1 MNKNNKLI
9 NNDIIFIKLI
19 LLFIKYLYLQDRIK
33 LNHT

>member
-19 LLFIKYLYLQDRIK
+19 LLFIKYLYLQDRI
-33 LNHT
+33 N